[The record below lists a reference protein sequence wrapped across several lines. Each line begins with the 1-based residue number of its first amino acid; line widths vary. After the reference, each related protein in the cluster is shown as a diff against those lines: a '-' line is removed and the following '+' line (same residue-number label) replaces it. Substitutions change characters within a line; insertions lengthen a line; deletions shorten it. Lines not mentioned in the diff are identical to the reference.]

1 LDPANK
7 RFATMTED
15 HPVEYAVFE
24 GTIPEGHY
32 GAATVIIWAK
42 VSMRLK
48 AVARLK
54 INWLVAN
61 SIWSS
66 TGRTFLEH
74 SR

>member
-1 LDPANK
+1 
-7 RFATMTED
+7 MTED

-24 GTIPEGHY
+24 GTIPEGQY
-32 GAATVIIWAK
+32 GAGTVIIWAK

-48 AVARLK
+48 TVARLK

-61 SIWSS
+61 SIGSS
-66 TGRTFLEH
+66 TGRTFMEH